1 MLASLV
7 LFAALALPAQTPAAD
22 APPAA
27 VSIALPVQ
35 ILDPKGEIPRALKPG
50 DFTVVDGGQIR
61 PALSLAPLSRP
72 WRIVVYVDR
81 VLTGSRTL
89 RAAAGTLAE
98 QAAALT
104 ALGTVEVV
112 VAEPRPRVAAG
123 PTRDVQAIDEA
134 LSKLWLESEG
144 RDDVRVLRQRFR
156 DEKDNGADPA
166 ERAAQGIEDEARLV
180 RHQQDAFTEWLL
192 AQEGDAP
199 RAVFLVSDG
208 FDVNPAKF
216 YRGSLAEGDGALERT
231 ALETARTAAAL
242 GWIVFPLPVGDSTLP
257 DLRRVRPRST
267 PQAPIGGTITL
278 GGKKPSKDQRPRR
291 RPCWRRRSR

>member
-1 MLASLV
+1 MIASLV
-7 LFAALALPAQTPAAD
+7 LLAALALPAQTPAAD
-22 APPAA
+22 TPPVASVA
-27 VSIALPVQ
+27 IPVQ
-35 ILDPKGEIPRALKPG
+35 ILDPKGEIPRAFKPG
-50 DFTVVDGGQIR
+50 GFHRRGRR
-61 PALSLAPLSRP
+61 PDPAAPSLAPLSRP

-156 DEKDNGADPA
+156 DEK
-166 ERAAQGIEDEARLV
+166 EEA
-180 RHQQDAFTEWLL
+180 
-192 AQEGDAP
+192 P
-199 RAVFLVSDG
+199 
-208 FDVNPAKF
+208 
-216 YRGSLAEGDGALERT
+216 
-231 ALETARTAAAL
+231 
-242 GWIVFPLPVGDSTLP
+242 
-257 DLRRVRPRST
+257 T
-267 PQAPIGGTITL
+267 PPTG
-278 GGKKPSKDQRPRR
+278 R
-291 RPCWRRRSR
+291 RRRSRPRRASSAISRTPSPSGC